1 MTLRRLL
8 ARVFGRARNGTVEPP
23 NPLGLRRGILLALV
37 MFAVVVSIVP
47 TQATLTTSLLFW
59 DRSWGPDPKD
69 YYASYPLGVVLPW
82 VTVEHEWNEAAHRS
96 RWSYNSFD
104 RNRFAM
110 HLALQS
116 VVGVLVIFLWEKPSR
131 ILTRSK

>member
-8 ARVFGRARNGTVEPP
+8 ARAFGIARSGIVGSPT
-23 NPLGLRRGILLALV
+23 PLGYWRVLPLALV
-37 MFAVVVSIVP
+37 TFAVLVSIVP
-47 TQATLTTSLLFW
+47 TQATFAAGLLYW
-59 DRSWGPDPKD
+59 DRSSGPDPND
-69 YYASYPLGVVLPW
+69 HSDSYPLGMVLPW
-82 VTVEHEWNEAAHRS
+82 VTVKHEWNKAAHRS

-116 VVGVLVIFLWEKPSR
+116 LVGVLVMFLWGKTS
-131 ILTRSK
+131 TRPY